1 MKILD
6 TDWRAQPL
14 ADARPNSYRRAAQV
28 RLLEMLAPSLNQ
40 TPTSDEPR
48 LAADDLLAMLS
59 GTRDYLVRGSIARA
73 LAALGSTTLT
83 NADERTKALAAAKIA
98 LAKTGS
104 IDEASAWAGAIAA
117 LLPVDPRAA
126 TAEIVEA
133 LKDPTA
139 AEAPT
144 DILLAAMQ
152 TVWPEDYETIRD
164 KTLPDPVVLEWLEA
178 HLPAGAS
185 LSDPPPPPSGLQST
199 DVAPGPG

>member
-1 MKILD
+1 
-6 TDWRAQPL
+6 
-14 ADARPNSYRRAAQV
+14 
-28 RLLEMLAPSLNQ
+28 ML
-40 TPTSDEPR
+40 
-48 LAADDLLAMLS
+48 
-59 GTRDYLVRGSIARA
+59 
-73 LAALGSTTLT
+73 
-83 NADERTKALAAAKIA
+83 
-98 LAKTGS
+98 
-104 IDEASAWAGAIAA
+104 IAA

-178 HLPAGAS
+178 HLPGGAS